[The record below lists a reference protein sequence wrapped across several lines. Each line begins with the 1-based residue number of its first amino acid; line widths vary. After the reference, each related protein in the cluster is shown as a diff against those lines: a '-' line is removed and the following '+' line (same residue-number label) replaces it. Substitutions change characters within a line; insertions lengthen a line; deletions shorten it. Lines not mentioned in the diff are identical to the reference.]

1 MPTNNLTY
9 VMSVVEG
16 LEIKGDMVARTALVA
31 CALEVQDLRKYIV
44 QLLDAKMTE
53 QELPHALK
61 EALEV
66 IRQDERRDQYLRH

>member
-9 VMSVVEG
+9 VMSVAEG

-44 QLLDAKMTE
+44 RLLDAKMTE
-53 QELPHALK
+53 EQLPHALK
-61 EALEV
+61 ENLEI
-66 IRQDERRDQYLRH
+66 IRQDERRDHYLRH

>member
-44 QLLDAKMTE
+44 RLLDAKMTE

-66 IRQDERRDQYLRH
+66 IRQDERRDQYLSH

>member
-66 IRQDERRDQYLRH
+66 IRQDERRDQYLRR

>member
-53 QELPHALK
+53 QDLPHALK

-66 IRQDERRDQYLRH
+66 IRQDERRDQYLRR

>member
-44 QLLDAKMTE
+44 RLLDAKLTE
-53 QELPHALK
+53 QELSHALK
-61 EALEV
+61 DGLEV
-66 IRQDERRDQYLRH
+66 IREDERRDQYLRH

>member
-44 QLLDAKMTE
+44 RLLDAKMTE

>member
-9 VMSVVEG
+9 VMSGVEG

>member
-1 MPTNNLTY
+1 
-9 VMSVVEG
+9 MSVVEG

-44 QLLDAKMTE
+44 RLLDAKMTE

>member
-66 IRQDERRDQYLRH
+66 IRQDERRDQFLRH

>member
-31 CALEVQDLRKYIV
+31 WALEVQDLRKYIV